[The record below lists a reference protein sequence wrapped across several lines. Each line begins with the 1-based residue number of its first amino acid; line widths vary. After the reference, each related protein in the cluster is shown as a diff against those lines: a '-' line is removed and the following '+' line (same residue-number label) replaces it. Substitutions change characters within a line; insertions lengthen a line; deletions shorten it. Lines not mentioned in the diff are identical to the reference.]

1 MLKKIDFGFLV
12 PFAIIIIFAGINLGG
27 GFESLENRVYDL
39 LLHIKAPVPERSD
52 ILLLDVDDLAIEKVG
67 VWPWSRN
74 IMGDGLVVMKE
85 FGAKYAVFDIE
96 YVNESPRG
104 VNSQFLENTIPTLFQ
119 DEFSFVQGNFEAF
132 VAALQDGDIP
142 LADAG
147 DYMIDLNSLSD
158 SAKSTLLSS
167 VNRIARDNDQVL
179 GDGAHFFEN
188 SFFTVTTI
196 PDEID
201 DLNPDY
207 ERWVR
212 EELSI
217 ENVVVEASVVY
228 QAVGIQPAIPKVLTN
243 AGGAGFPTVFID
255 EDGYRRRID
264 LLSEYKGEY
273 FAQLVFRP
281 LLDWL
286 GDPGVVVKKNRIV
299 LENVVHPDGDD
310 IKNIS
315 IPLAVN
321 NRMLLNWPKKNYSD
335 SYRHMTYYRVY
346 LHDRQEENLIANLQ
360 VMNEAGFT
368 FYYDGASDLL
378 TPFDYADG
386 IKQEI
391 LAGAPG
397 NEESFE
403 EYRNARE
410 YFFEEVGIFLNG
422 DAKTQL
428 IADIDALLESEGIPD
443 AEKSEYLEIRQGAV
457 EYFDASKALYDE
469 LMNTKAVLRSNL
481 KDAFCIMGWTATSTT
496 DIGVN
501 PFDKEYINVGTHAT
515 VLNTILSGQF
525 LDNIPWW
532 YGAAFAALLAI
543 AFYFVVRKMEA
554 LPSLLVGTGLVILL
568 IAAGVT
574 IFLLTGVYINLVTPS
589 LIVFITFL
597 SITFMKFIVTARE
610 KSYIRNAFGHY
621 LSADVINELLSD
633 PEKLALGGDKKYM
646 TAIFT
651 DVKSFSTISEKLDPS
666 DLVSLLNQY
675 LSGMSDIVLEQRG
688 TIDKYEGDA
697 IISFF
702 GAPIEY
708 DDHAAKACH
717 SAVGM
722 KKVESELNKRF
733 LESNLSPSP
742 LLTRIGVNTGEM
754 VVGNMGTASK
764 MDYTIM
770 GNSVNLAARLEGV
783 NKQYGTWVLV
793 SETTQKEAG
802 DGFLFRRLDRVRVV
816 GINEPVRL
824 YELVDEKEYASSEV
838 TEAVGVFDEGINH
851 FENKDWVK
859 AEQSFQKVL
868 TILKTDGPAET
879 YLKRCKEY
887 RTKPPSATWDGVF
900 SLTTK

>member
-1 MLKKIDFGFLV
+1 MLKKIDFGFLI
-12 PFAIIIIFAGINLGG
+12 PFIVIIIFVAINLGG
-27 GFESLENRVYDL
+27 GFDSLENRVYDL

-52 ILLLDVDDLAIEKVG
+52 ILLLDVDDIAIEKVG

-85 FGAKYAVFDIE
+85 FGAKYAIFDIE

-104 VNSQFLENTIPTLFQ
+104 VNSSYLEKTIPILFQ
-119 DEFSFVQGNFEAF
+119 DEFAYIQDNFKALAQGM
-132 VAALQDGDIP
+132 QSGDIEP
-142 LADAG
+142 DVAG
-147 DYMIDLNSLSD
+147 DYMIDLSFLVGSMQ
-158 SAKSTLLSS
+158 STLLSS
-167 VNRIARDNDQVL
+167 VNQIARDNDQVL
-179 GDGAHFFEN
+179 GNGAYFFEN

-196 PDEID
+196 PDTVVGLD
-201 DLNPDY
+201 PDY
-207 ERWVR
+207 EQWILD
-212 EELSI
+212 ELTVK
-217 ENVVVEASVVY
+217 NVVAEAPVVY
-228 QAVGIQPAIPKVLTN
+228 QAGGIQPAIPKTLTN

-264 LLSEYKGEY
+264 LLSEYKGKY
-273 FAQLVFRP
+273 FGQLVFRP
-281 LLDWL
+281 LLHWL
-286 GDPGVVVKKNRIV
+286 GDPTVIVKKNKIV
-299 LENVVHPDGDD
+299 LEKAEHPDGDIKD
-310 IKNIS
+310 IT

-321 NRMLLNWPKKNYSD
+321 NRMLLNWPKKSYND
-335 SYRHMTYYRVY
+335 SYRHMTYYRIY
-346 LHDRQEENLIANLQ
+346 LHDRQEENLIANLRA
-360 VMNEAGFT
+360 MDDAGYT

-378 TPFDYADG
+378 TPFDYADN

-391 LAGAPG
+391 LSGMPR

-403 EYRNARE
+403 EYRNARD

-422 DAKTQL
+422 DAETQL
-428 IADIDALLESEGIPD
+428 IADIDALLESPDESGPAKTEYIDIREGAI
-443 AEKSEYLEIRQGAV
+443 EFFS
-457 EYFDASKALYDE
+457 ASKALYDA

-481 KDAFCIMGWTATSTT
+481 KDAFCIIGWTATSTT

-525 LDNIPWW
+525 LDNVPWW
-532 YGAAFAALLAI
+532 YGAVIAALMAI

-554 LPSLLVGTGLVILL
+554 LPSLLIGTGIVTLL
-568 IAAGVT
+568 IAAGVA
-574 IFLLTGVYINLVTPS
+574 IFLLTGVYVNLVTPS

-597 SITFMKFIVTARE
+597 SITFMKFILTARE

-708 DDHAAKACH
+708 DDHAEKACR

-722 KKVESELNKRF
+722 KRVEAELNKRF
-733 LESNLSPSP
+733 LETNLSPSP

-754 VVGNMGTASK
+754 VVGNMGTATK

-802 DGFLFRRLDRVRVV
+802 DEFLFRRLDRVRVV

-824 YELVDEKEYASSEV
+824 YELVDEKAHASSDV
-838 TEAVGVFDEGINH
+838 AEAVGVFDEGINH
-851 FENKDWVK
+851 FESKDWVK
-859 AEQSFQKVL
+859 AEQSFKKVL
-868 TILKTDGPAET
+868 AILKTDGPAET

-900 SLTTK
+900 NLTSK